1 MNQPEGVVGLL
12 AVVHIKPGVPD
23 DVDAV
28 DLNFV
33 DDGLVVIVK
42 AHQVCTALAILIVL
56 PPSVSMLLLTA
67 MTLQL
72 IFLGELLEKSRIESM
87 MSGKYKPLEDIK
99 IVLCNSFVNNFGE
112 SRYFRCNTIHAKQ
125 KM

>member
-56 PPSVSMLLLTA
+56 NKYRSSSSFCFNAVADSNDLAADLLGRA
-67 MTLQL
+67 AR
-72 IFLGELLEKSRIESM
+72 EVANRIHDEW
-87 MSGKYKPLEDIK
+87 
-99 IVLCNSFVNNFGE
+99 
-112 SRYFRCNTIHAKQ
+112 
-125 KM
+125 